1 MGCAK
6 MKKLLCHGLAVAMVV
21 SLTAT
26 ASDSSAA
33 AKKAKPAKK
42 KPAGCSKFRNWSNNI

>member
-21 SLTAT
+21 SIN
-26 ASDSSAA
+26 
-33 AKKAKPAKK
+33 
-42 KPAGCSKFRNWSNNI
+42 GHGIGQQCGSKESKTCEENNYD

>member
-6 MKKLLCHGLAVAMVV
+6 MKKLLCHGLAAAMVV

-26 ASDSSAA
+26 ASDSH
-33 AKKAKPAKK
+33 
-42 KPAGCSKFRNWSNNI
+42 GIGQQCGSKESKTCEENNYD

>member
-26 ASDSSAA
+26 ASDS
-33 AKKAKPAKK
+33 KQC
-42 KPAGCSKFRNWSNNI
+42 GSKESKTCEENNYD

>member
-42 KPAGCSKFRNWSNNI
+42 TIKIEQGKSKKIEE

>member
-33 AKKAKPAKK
+33 KKE
-42 KPAGCSKFRNWSNNI
+42 SKTCEENNYD

>member
-42 KPAGCSKFRNWSNNI
+42 QLRLSRENQKRLW